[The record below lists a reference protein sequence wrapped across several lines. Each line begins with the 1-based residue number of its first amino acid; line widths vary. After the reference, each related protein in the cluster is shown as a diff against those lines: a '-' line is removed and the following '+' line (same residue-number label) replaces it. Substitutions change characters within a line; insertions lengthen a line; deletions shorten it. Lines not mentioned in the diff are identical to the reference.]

1 MENKD
6 MPLSAETQELI
17 LKTCKD
23 IKRSNKIRNVF
34 TAFAAL
40 ACLGMFITVF
50 IFTSNAGPKIN
61 TALDDINTVTESL
74 DAEKISVI
82 LEDTEKFAKNAAEVA
97 NKADS
102 SLEGAGEAVKK
113 LEEIDIDKLNEAID
127 NLNKT
132 VKPLA
137 DFFSKFGR

>member
-50 IFTSNAGPKIN
+50 IFTSNVGPKIN

-74 DAEKISVI
+74 DAKKVSVI
-82 LEDTEKFAKNAAEVA
+82 LEDTGKFAKSAAEVA
-97 NKADS
+97 NKAES

>member
-1 MENKD
+1 M
-6 MPLSAETQELI
+6 
-17 LKTCKD
+17 
-23 IKRSNKIRNVF
+23 
-34 TAFAAL
+34 
-40 ACLGMFITVF
+40 
-50 IFTSNAGPKIN
+50 
-61 TALDDINTVTESL
+61 
-74 DAEKISVI
+74 
-82 LEDTEKFAKNAAEVA
+82 A
-97 NKADS
+97 NKAES